1 MDKIFGFSIKRAVV
15 IMVCFV
21 GLAAVTTFITYYQ
34 LKPFAV
40 KSELSE
46 LVVNDITFAGIFIN
60 NLIVST
66 VAVLGVFL
74 FRIPSI
80 LVLLVN
86 PIVLGFVLGSSWVS
100 TNEIYYFISII
111 IPHSI
116 FEIPA
121 LSIACAI
128 GTEGGKIFGKYSKS
142 SILRACG
149 LIVILLLI
157 AAFVEC
163 NISAKNI

>member
-15 IMVCFV
+15 IMVCFI
-21 GLAAVTTFITYYQ
+21 GLAAATTFITYYQ

-40 KSELSE
+40 KSEISE
-46 LVVNDITFAGIFIN
+46 LIVNDVTLAGIFIN

-86 PIVLGFVLGSSWVS
+86 PMVLGFVLGSNWVS
-100 TNEIYYFISII
+100 TNEIYYFIKIL
-111 IPHSI
+111 IPHSV

-121 LSIACAI
+121 LSIACAM
-128 GTEGGKIFGKYSKS
+128 GTEGRKIFSKYSKS
-142 SILRACG
+142 SILRGGG

-163 NISAKNI
+163 NISVKNI

>member
-15 IMVCFV
+15 IMVCFI
-21 GLAAVTTFITYYQ
+21 GLVTVTTFITYYQ

-46 LVVNDITFAGIFIN
+46 LVVNDITFTGIFMN

-74 FRIPSI
+74 FRISSI
-80 LVLLVN
+80 LVLVVN
-86 PIVLGFVLGSSWVS
+86 SIVLGFVLGGNWVS
-100 TNEIYYFISII
+100 TNEIYYFIRIL

-121 LSIACAI
+121 LSIACAM
-128 GTEGGKIFGKYSKS
+128 GMEGKKIFSKYSKS

-149 LIVILLLI
+149 LIIILLLI

-163 NISAKNI
+163 NISVKNI